1 MAYPEPPSTPDSA
14 DALVA
19 GVQSDPDVWL
29 LYCAVGG
36 RAQEEICA
44 GGKTRGPT
52 RHFFHGH
59 THTII
64 KSFACITS
72 PYVALLALNCAVQCV
87 PQRKDD

>member
-59 THTII
+59 THDNQKFCLYYISLRRPARTELRSSVRTP
-64 KSFACITS
+64 KE
-72 PYVALLALNCAVQCV
+72 
-87 PQRKDD
+87 R